1 MNEKKEIKHVNTRRI
16 NITILE
22 KEYEEIQTLVKE
34 NKYLTVSE
42 FVREGIRLRL
52 NMIRQEET
60 LKNINNSLIDIEE
73 AIYKTIH

>member
-42 FVREGIRLRL
+42 FIREGIRLRL

-60 LKNINNSLIDIEE
+60 LKNINNSLIDIED
-73 AIYKTIH
+73 AIYKTIQ